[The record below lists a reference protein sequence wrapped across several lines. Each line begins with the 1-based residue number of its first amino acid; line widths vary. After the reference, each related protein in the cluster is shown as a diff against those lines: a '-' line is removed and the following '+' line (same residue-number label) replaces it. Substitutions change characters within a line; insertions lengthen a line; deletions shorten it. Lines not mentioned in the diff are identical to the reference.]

1 MQAVIEENARRLR
14 ELRARFESACRL
26 RHNSEAAAKE
36 HSRAL
41 HELNEN
47 YDALAFPGG
56 LRSGLRRIEAG
67 DLHAV
72 ETAIRYLEIRP
83 FYYRAQY
90 NRIAFAR
97 RLRRLTLPPRL
108 AARFRAAMDTLRA
121 WGVPRNHRN

>member
-1 MQAVIEENARRLR
+1 MQAVIEENAKLLR
-14 ELRARFESACRL
+14 ELRARVQAAFRD
-26 RHNSEAAAKE
+26 RHHNEKAAKE

-41 HELNEN
+41 HEFNER
-47 YDALAFPGG
+47 YDELAFPGG

-83 FYYRAQY
+83 FYYRAQF

-97 RLRRLTLPPRL
+97 RLKRLQLPPRL
-108 AARFRAAMDTLRA
+108 ASRFAAAMDILRA
-121 WGVPRNHRN
+121 WGVPRNHRC

>member
-14 ELRARFESACRL
+14 ELRARCEAACRD
-26 RHNSEAAAKE
+26 RHLSEKASKE
-36 HSRAL
+36 CSRAC
-41 HELNEN
+41 HEFTEN

-67 DLHAV
+67 DLSAV

-108 AARFRAAMDTLRA
+108 AARLAAAMDTLRA
-121 WGVPRNHRN
+121 WGVPRNHRC